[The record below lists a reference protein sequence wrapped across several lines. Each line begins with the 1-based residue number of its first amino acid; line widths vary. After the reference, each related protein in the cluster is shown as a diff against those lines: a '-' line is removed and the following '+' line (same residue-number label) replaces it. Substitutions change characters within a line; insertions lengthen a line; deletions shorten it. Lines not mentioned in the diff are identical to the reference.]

1 LRVVLDIERLVLEGI
16 SVTPNEAARIRAAAE
31 VEIQR
36 LFAVGEVPARL
47 RSSGATPSLAAPALT
62 IASGA
67 APENIG
73 AQIARCV
80 HAGLGDVS

>member
-1 LRVVLDIERLVLEGI
+1 MRIVVNIERVVLEGLP
-16 SVTPNEAARIRAAAE
+16 VTAAEAARIRVAAE
-31 VEIQR
+31 GELQR

-47 RSSGATPSLAAPALT
+47 RSSWATPGLAAPALT

-67 APENIG
+67 APEAIG
-73 AQIARCV
+73 MQIARCV